1 MRNTEARRAKK
12 EGNSRH
18 QMVDEEIKEET
29 YDKDEII
36 NELTSKVKRFE
47 ELAIENDKN
56 SNILARLFDGGIIDA
71 TGKLVI
77 QKSRE
82 DDDQ

>member
-1 MRNTEARRAKK
+1 
-12 EGNSRH
+12 
-18 QMVDEEIKEET
+18 MVDEEIKEET

-36 NELTSKVKRFE
+36 DELTSKVKRFE

-56 SNILARLFDGGIIDA
+56 SNILSRLFDGGIIDA
-71 TGKLVI
+71 TGQIVI

>member
-1 MRNTEARRAKK
+1 
-12 EGNSRH
+12 
-18 QMVDEEIKEET
+18 MVDEEIKEET

-47 ELAIENDKN
+47 ELVIENDKN

-71 TGKLVI
+71 TGQIEI